1 MFEVVTK
8 KIDAQ
13 GRLVLPR
20 EWRVSALKETDEV
33 VLLIFDDHIKI
44 VPRNIDLSRYI
55 DSVEVD
61 VENFAD
67 YHELRRELR
76 AKTRGLLIEVYRCQ
90 RFFKCHS
97 QT

>member
-1 MFEVVTK
+1 MLKVVTK

-20 EWRVSALKETDEV
+20 EWRVRALKETDEV
-33 VLLIFDDHIKI
+33 LLLIFDDHIKI
-44 VPRNIDLSRYI
+44 IPHNIDLSRYI

-61 VENFAD
+61 VENFAN

-76 AKTRGLLIEVYRCQ
+76 AKREGY
-90 RFFKCHS
+90 
-97 QT
+97 

>member
-1 MFEVVTK
+1 MLEVVTK

-20 EWRVSALKETDEV
+20 EWGVSALKETDEV
-33 VLLIFDDHIKI
+33 VLLIFDDHIRI

-61 VENFAD
+61 GKTLPTIMNSDANSG
-67 YHELRRELR
+67 LNAR
-76 AKTRGLLIEVYRCQ
+76 AAN
-90 RFFKCHS
+90 
-97 QT
+97 